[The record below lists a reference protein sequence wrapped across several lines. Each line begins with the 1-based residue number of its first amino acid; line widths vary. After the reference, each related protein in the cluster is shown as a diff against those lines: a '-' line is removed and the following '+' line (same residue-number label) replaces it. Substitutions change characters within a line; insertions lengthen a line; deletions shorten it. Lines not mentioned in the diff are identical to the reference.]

1 MFFRPRREKAVTI
14 RASWYRL
21 TDKWWPDCFWV
32 MFAQEAKRK
41 GLTMKQPDKMAAL
54 AAELEGTYGKVILSD
69 WPWVKQ
75 MQERNDGDS

>member
-1 MFFRPRREKAVTI
+1 
-14 RASWYRL
+14 
-21 TDKWWPDCFWV
+21 
-32 MFAQEAKRK
+32 
-41 GLTMKQPDKMAAL
+41 MKQPDKMAAL

>member
-1 MFFRPRREKAVTI
+1 MFFRPRLEKAVII

-21 TDKWWPDCFWV
+21 TEKWWPDCFWV